1 MLPNKSMSTKTTKP
15 VTSNHL
21 LKRVI
26 QVMVGVFVM
35 IALTMLAITTLP
47 RQTNASGS
55 YGQQVAATVTPDGC
69 TPYYYRNESGIWV
82 LYSPCESGYTP
93 PPSDERGAPM
103 LVTEAEID
111 KCYDDDP
118 KNNPASDACG
128 KIGCSEPAHRDAI
141 GCKCEITEN
150 IKTEECRVYTCQK
163 SEYQNDSFCTGITPP
178 TGITVT
184 APCSAGGF
192 CPPVAEMGGNCI
204 SGNVIDVY
212 HQPGGTGWEIVVT
225 PKDGRPAMAQ
235 MTNVYGEYQFPGL
248 TAGTYTVEIRYR
260 EGWQPYTPQSFE
272 VTLSGAPTGCAD
284 TRFKMEALPCLIV
297 KKVDES
303 GNQGF
308 DGLVGLP
315 DWGITLKSGEY
326 SETKRTNGLGIAEF
340 RYLKPGTWTI
350 EEEEKRGWT
359 SATGVTPVITLIS
372 PKQPYTCDQIA
383 IVNEQVHTSCIAVR
397 KLDNFGNPL
406 PNWTI
411 NLTRNDGTR
420 EPRSWKTDG
429 NGYAFFMDLPLGEWT
444 VSEEIMN
451 GWRPVG
457 NASTVVNL
465 EDPSIVC
472 SLVTFV
478 NEKTTCVEGY
488 KINHF
493 EQGLSNWKIA
503 ATNAT
508 TGESMTTVTN
518 ADGYFRFDGL
528 VLGTWTFTEEI
539 QPGWVPVT
547 AASLSLNLTN
557 TNTCEQIRFKNRTDY
572 ACLDVYKYDNTGAP
586 LPGWEMTIQ
595 PAFGGTA
602 VVGQTDGTGWV
613 RFNMLTPGVYNIT
626 ETMQVGW
633 DPSGP
638 TTQQITVEATGTC
651 GIVKFYNQQ
660 EPPYGSDVPAP
671 DPESIDQT
679 GDSSGSSDVLDP
691 SCSANYTIRSGDTL
705 YAIATNYGSTIAAL
719 QAANQ
724 INGSLI
730 YPGQVLCVP

>member
-1 MLPNKSMSTKTTKP
+1 MLPNKS
-15 VTSNHL
+15 TSPKSVNSYNP

-26 QVMVGVFVM
+26 QIMVGVFVM

-47 RQTNASGS
+47 RQTAASGA
-55 YGQQVAATVTPDGC
+55 YGQQVAPTVTPDQC
-69 TPYYYRNESGIWV
+69 APYYYRNESGNWV
-82 LYSPCESGYTP
+82 LYYPCESGGTP
-93 PPSDERGAPM
+93 PSAGWEPQTISLVRGSTCFDEDPNNDDISCADLGCTQPGFSD
-103 LVTEAEID
+103 
-111 KCYDDDP
+111 K
-118 KNNPASDACG
+118 
-128 KIGCSEPAHRDAI
+128 I
-141 GCKCEITEN
+141 GCKCKEQDN
-150 IKTEECRVYTCQK
+150 IKTEECREYTCAR
-163 SEYQNDSFCTGITPP
+163 SEYKSDPWCTGKPPVITPP
-178 TGITVT
+178 SGTTVT
-184 APCSAGGF
+184 APCPAGGF

-212 HQPGGTGWEIVVT
+212 HQPGGANWEIVVT
-225 PKDGRPAMAQ
+225 PKDGRPAMSQ
-235 MTNVYGEYQFPGL
+235 LTNVYGDYQFSGL

-297 KKVDES
+297 KKVDEG

-315 DWGITLKSGEY
+315 DWGITLKSGAY
-326 SETKRTNGLGIAEF
+326 TETKRTDGLGIAEF
-340 RYLKPGTWTI
+340 RYLTPGTWTI
-350 EEEEKRGWT
+350 EEEARLGWT
-359 SATGVTPVITLIS
+359 SATGITPVITLIS

-383 IVNEQVHTSCIAVR
+383 LVNEQVHTSCIAVR

-429 NGYAFFMDLPLGEWT
+429 NGYAFFLDLQLGEWT
-444 VSEEIMN
+444 VSEVVQD

-465 EDPSIVC
+465 ENPSIMC
-472 SLVTFV
+472 SLVTFI

-493 EQGLSNWKIA
+493 EQGLSNWKIV

-518 ADGYFRFDGL
+518 DDGYFRFDDL

-547 AASLSLNLTN
+547 AASLTLNLTN

-586 LPGWEMTIQ
+586 LPGWEMTLQ
-595 PAFGGTA
+595 PAYGGTA
-602 VVGQTDGTGWV
+602 VVGRTDGTGWV
-613 RFNMLTPGVYNIT
+613 RFNMLTPGIYNVT

-638 TTQQITVEATGTC
+638 ITQQITVEATGTC
-651 GIVKFYNQQ
+651 GIIKFYNQQ

-671 DPESIDQT
+671 DPEPIDQT
-679 GDSSGSSDVLDP
+679 GDGSGSSDEPDLT
-691 SCSANYTIRSGDTL
+691 CSAEYTVRSGDTL

-719 QAANQ
+719 QAANE

-730 YPGQVLCVP
+730 YPGQVLCIP